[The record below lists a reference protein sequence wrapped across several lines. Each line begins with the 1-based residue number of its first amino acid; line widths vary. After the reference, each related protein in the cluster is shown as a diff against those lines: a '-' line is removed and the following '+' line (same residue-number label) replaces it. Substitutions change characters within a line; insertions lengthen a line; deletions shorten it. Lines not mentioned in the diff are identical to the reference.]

1 MIKKIALALCA
12 VLSAVFMATG
22 CVSREKESSSAPL
35 VIGPSNVEI
44 YLPDGAPALAMAEQL
59 HWDQEGDSKHYYV
72 VDAQT
77 IQTYVTG
84 ENPKADL
91 CILPLNLASK
101 LLGTGETYQ
110 MLGTVTHGNLFMLS
124 TDASL
129 QYTAEN
135 LEALKGKTVGVV
147 QLPNVPGLTFKV
159 ILEENNVPWQELG
172 NSASPAADKVN
183 LKAVDPAQVSPA
195 TGLDCYVVPEPA
207 ASLKVTAT
215 ANAPKPLSFVGDLQ
229 ELYGGEKGYPQAV
242 LVAKKSFIQGNGEWI
257 NSFISEM
264 EGAAEWL
271 KTAEPSLIV
280 SAVSRHLTEGMTP
293 AFTEKNLSQAVISH
307 CGIRFE
313 TAAGYK
319 TEVNAFLDKM
329 IAVSPVSAAKVA
341 EEFYYH
347 A

>member
-1 MIKKIALALCA
+1 MKKIALALCA

-22 CVSREKESSSAPL
+22 CVSREKESSSDPS

-59 HWDQEGDSKHYYV
+59 HWDREGDSKHYYV
-72 VDAQT
+72 VNAQT

-84 ENPKADL
+84 EAPKADL
-91 CILPLNLASK
+91 CVLPLNLASK

-172 NSASPAADKVN
+172 I
-183 LKAVDPAQVSPA
+183 L
-195 TGLDCYVVPEPA
+195 LR
-207 ASLKVTAT
+207 L
-215 ANAPKPLSFVGDLQ
+215 
-229 ELYGGEKGYPQAV
+229 
-242 LVAKKSFIQGNGEWI
+242 
-257 NSFISEM
+257 
-264 EGAAEWL
+264 
-271 KTAEPSLIV
+271 
-280 SAVSRHLTEGMTP
+280 RR
-293 AFTEKNLSQAVISH
+293 
-307 CGIRFE
+307 IR
-313 TAAGYK
+313 
-319 TEVNAFLDKM
+319 
-329 IAVSPVSAAKVA
+329 
-341 EEFYYH
+341 
-347 A
+347 